1 MSESQD
7 ALNSASQKDDEISLI
22 DLLSVL
28 LHYKKMIILT
38 TLSVILI
45 TLILCIISLLLP
57 SEKSF
62 LPNEYT
68 PEATMLINDSS
79 SSQSSLSSALSSSG
93 LGSLASLAGVNVPS
107 GSSYS
112 SLAGYLI
119 QSTIIQDKV
128 IDEYNL
134 IERYKIKEYPYTS
147 ARKQLSKNSFQVSM
161 RKQAFLKSNSQ
172 TLTRFLHSR

>member
-1 MSESQD
+1 MINAIFFGGTMSESQD

-45 TLILCIISLLLP
+45 ALILCIISLLLP

-79 SSQSSLSSALSSSG
+79 SSQSSLSSAQDFHSAVPGHNIPSHFQ
-93 LGSLASLAGVNVPS
+93 VHYQPFHPS
-107 GSSYS
+107 G
-112 SLAGYLI
+112 
-119 QSTIIQDKV
+119 T
-128 IDEYNL
+128 
-134 IERYKIKEYPYTS
+134 
-147 ARKQLSKNSFQVSM
+147 QLCHAQKY
-161 RKQAFLKSNSQ
+161 
-172 TLTRFLHSR
+172 